1 MNKDNIKAI
10 TPIDYWWNAGPS
22 DEMPIYSIG
31 GALYCASGWN
41 GEAYLHS
48 FPVTSR
54 YDAIPGAREVELRPI
69 YAYEALGVDPDTI
82 REDADEYLNQIV
94 DFEIR

>member
-31 GALYCASGWN
+31 GALYCASG
-41 GEAYLHS
+41 
-48 FPVTSR
+48 
-54 YDAIPGAREVELRPI
+54 
-69 YAYEALGVDPDTI
+69 
-82 REDADEYLNQIV
+82 
-94 DFEIR
+94 